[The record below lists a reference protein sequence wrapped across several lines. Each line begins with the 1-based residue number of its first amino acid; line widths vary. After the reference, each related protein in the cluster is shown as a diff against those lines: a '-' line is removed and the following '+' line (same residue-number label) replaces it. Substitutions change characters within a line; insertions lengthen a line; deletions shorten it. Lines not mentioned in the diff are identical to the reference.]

1 MKTVNNNGSENKKY
15 PWTLK
20 RVLACVC
27 IAALV
32 AMYLVAFVLACL
44 SSPASAGLFRASL
57 ALTVI
62 LPVFCWIFIW
72 GYGFLNHRKT
82 IASIQILNSD
92 ETARR
97 EMEDAAR
104 RAVQETGSAADNA
117 AENSPENPAKP

>member
-1 MKTVNNNGSENKKY
+1 MRAAFQPRYVPLRWDKQR
-15 PWTLK
+15 K
-20 RVLACVC
+20 R
-27 IAALV
+27 
-32 AMYLVAFVLACL
+32 
-44 SSPASAGLFRASL
+44 
-57 ALTVI
+57 
-62 LPVFCWIFIW
+62 